1 MSLHVRRQIVAAIV
15 DRLRSDVP
23 GVTAVK
29 AGRTAPLPTASLP
42 YILVHARREQAA
54 SVTSRGDDVRL
65 QRRLTVLIDIVHAD
79 AGDDDGAADSF
90 CLLVE
95 KAMQAEPSLG
105 GLLHD
110 LEGPDT
116 TLDARAEGETR
127 LGRARLE
134 YSLEYHTTALRPD
147 QHLK

>member
-1 MSLHVRRQIVAAIV
+1 MSLHVRRQIVGAIV
-15 DRLRSDVP
+15 TRLEAIP
-23 GVTAVK
+23 GVTVK
-29 AGRTAPLPTASLP
+29 AGRTAPSPVVSAP

-54 SVTSRGDDVRL
+54 SVTSRGDEVRL
-65 QRRLTVLIDIVHAD
+65 QRRLSVLIDVVHAD
-79 AGDDDGAADSF
+79 PEDDDGEADRL

-95 KAMQAEPSLG
+95 RAMLADPTFG
-105 GLLHD
+105 GLAHD

-134 YSLEYHTTALRPD
+134 FQLEYHTTAQRPD
-147 QHLK
+147 QHLQ

>member
-1 MSLHVRRQIVAAIV
+1 MSLHVRRQIVLAIV
-15 DRLRSDVP
+15 DRLRTDVP
-23 GVTAVK
+23 GVTVK
-29 AGRTAPLPTASLP
+29 AGRTAPAPVESLP
-42 YILVHARREQAA
+42 YILVYARRESAA

-65 QRRLTVLIDIVHAD
+65 QRRPAILIDIVHAD
-79 AGDDDGAADSF
+79 AEDDDGAADAF

-95 KAMQAEPSLG
+95 KAMQAEPTFG

-127 LGRARLE
+127 IGRARLE
-134 YSLEYHTTALRPD
+134 YFIEYHTTALRPE
-147 QHLK
+147 QHLE